1 MDTRRLIIGSAFFV
15 ASILVLSLKLLLPT
29 PINVYVQQNGNPTLI
44 SQVPGFYSWSDVM
57 IVLVAAV
64 VLGWSGSVILSSSSR
79 SVVPEG
85 VNIKGQEWNEAFEKK
100 KAMMEDIAKTLKE
113 DEATVLRMIIASD
126 GTITQGELVERTGLP
141 KSTVSTCLD
150 ALEVRG
156 IVERRRRGMG
166 NLIVLK

>member
-1 MDTRRLIIGSAFFV
+1 
-15 ASILVLSLKLLLPT
+15 
-29 PINVYVQQNGNPTLI
+29 
-44 SQVPGFYSWSDVM
+44 
-57 IVLVAAV
+57 
-64 VLGWSGSVILSSSSR
+64 
-79 SVVPEG
+79 
-85 VNIKGQEWNEAFEKK
+85 
-100 KAMMEDIAKTLKE
+100 MEDIAKTLKE